1 MFVWEIKDRMISAE
15 ILRVFVRERE
25 REREPRLDSM
35 GNGCFSYFSYDC
47 KIASPLIDIYLVH
60 FGFAEIRA

>member
-1 MFVWEIKDRMISAE
+1 
-15 ILRVFVRERE
+15 
-25 REREPRLDSM
+25 M

-47 KIASPLIDIYLVH
+47 KIASPVIDIYLVH

>member
-1 MFVWEIKDRMISAE
+1 MFVCLGNKGQNDQCRNLES
-15 ILRVFVRERE
+15 FCERE

-47 KIASPLIDIYLVH
+47 KIASPMIDIYLVH